1 VALKGAE
8 IETTM
13 ADARASVFSQLFGW
27 KQETVQMAAAI
38 ALPVLLVL
46 GKLLGPLL
54 GFAFWPIRQPKPEK
68 ISASDEGNSNGTS
81 TGGGGKLLPFPS
93 NSTASANSRF
103 SDMKEKTQANST
115 ASTPSITAVPSLPLF
130 PPGKKIRNREALD
143 DLNRLMFEW
152 GSIPSQKLLSER
164 WKRPESTVSRW
175 VKEWETEGRI
185 AKSRDGNCNKLVGGV
200 TTAPGTSA
208 PVMSHCLR
216 PDHDNAGQA
225 TWL

>member
-27 KQETVQMAAAI
+27 KQETVQMGAAI

-54 GFAFWPIRQPKPEK
+54 GFAFWPIRHPKHEK

-93 NSTASANSRF
+93 NSASSANSRF
-103 SDMKEKTQANST
+103 AAATEKTQANST
-115 ASTPSITAVPSLPLF
+115 ASTPSITALPSLPEF
-130 PPGKKIRNREALD
+130 PAARKIRKREALD
-143 DLNRLMFEW
+143 DLVYRA
-152 GSIPSQKLLSER
+152 R
-164 WKRPESTVSRW
+164 
-175 VKEWETEGRI
+175 
-185 AKSRDGNCNKLVGGV
+185 
-200 TTAPGTSA
+200 
-208 PVMSHCLR
+208 SHAR
-216 PDHDNAGQA
+216 
-225 TWL
+225 